1 LKVGLTGGRLLK
13 GSINM
18 DEKKDKYQL
27 PHIREIK
34 IIRSLKRKRTVSA
47 SLNKGV
53 LSVQAP
59 ATIPDQELNRLIS
72 KFTERFLKKKLKKE
86 LDQKQDLKKLAAK
99 LNRTYFGGQ
108 LMIRSIE
115 YSINQ
120 NSRLGCCNVKTGRIL
135 ISHRL
140 AAMPDWVRDYV
151 IIHELAHLVVPNHSK
166 SFQKLIATYPLK
178 ERAIGFLMAKGYPE
192 EEVELFNHSDQDE

>member
-1 LKVGLTGGRLLK
+1 
-13 GSINM
+13 M
-18 DEKKDKYQL
+18 DEMKDKHQL

-47 SLNKGV
+47 SLNKGI

-59 ATIPDQELNRLIS
+59 ATLPDQDLNKLIS

-86 LDQKQDLKKLAAK
+86 LNQKQDLKDIAAR
-99 LNRTYFGGQ
+99 LNRTYFSGR
-108 LMIRSIE
+108 LTIRSIE

-151 IIHELAHLVVPNHSK
+151 IFHELAHLVVPNHSN
-166 SFQKLIATYPLK
+166 SFQKLMATYPLK

-192 EEVELFNHSDQDE
+192 EEMDLHDLSDHDE